1 MARVCA
7 CGALILCVLPRA
19 CLLQVFRFAHGEN
32 DFLKKRILVHA
43 LSSSASPAGW
53 RQTLSVQNG
62 SWTSLPSD
70 AGPRKHA
77 LVPLPHVLLPV
88 PPLSFRLRA
97 SPCLSP
103 LYTHARTIAFP
114 PPLSRPCRWLCPFL
128 CTKEGRRGAPLLP
141 SFPPSSLHAR
151 THAHTRAHAHTHT
164 RTHTH
169 TQMGVEGVGNSDD

>member
-1 MARVCA
+1 MARVRA

-128 CTKEGRRGAPLLP
+128 CTCPSSSLLP
-141 SFPPSSLHAR
+141 SLLFAR
-151 THAHTRAHAHTHT
+151 THTRTHARTHT